1 MPHGVEC
8 RLLVNQYLV
17 LYIGSSISFEC
28 NAMPSMKNK
37 RFNLL
42 LIAVV
47 TLVALWSLW
56 PTWRDYS
63 LSTQLNSFS
72 SAQDSLKYAMEHREE
87 IDDARKKSLKL
98 GLDLKGGMHLV
109 MEVDQVDLF
118 EQKAWNKDG
127 KFTSIM
133 QNVRA
138 KATQSDARILDLL
151 AAEFRTENIPL
162 SRYFYDIRNSNQ
174 EIVTKLDK
182 ESEEALTRAKEI
194 IRNRIDQYGVAEP
207 VITTQGSR
215 KIIIELPGVSDEN
228 RVRNLLKGT
237 AKLEF
242 RLLREPEEMLR
253 TLDRINT
260 YLVQNAQNRT
270 VVTATSPVADSTAA
284 ALASV
289 PVSGVSSAASASLP
303 PGAVVPP
310 SPVGKQPS
318 AKPLYDVIGVF
329 QNGTAFTAEHSR
341 EYVLSLLHR
350 SDIQALLPQDS
361 ELLLAAKPEEGKD
374 GEKLYSIYL
383 VRKAPELTGGV
394 ITEAKATFGSQSVQP
409 EVMMT
414 MNSEGTSK
422 WARITG
428 ANIGKRIAIV
438 LDGSV
443 YSAPVVQS
451 KIPNGNSVING
462 IGSLE
467 EAKDLEIVLKAG
479 ALPAPVR
486 IIEERTVGPSL
497 GADYIRAGMLSLV
510 WSFGAVSIFMLVY
523 YKKAGI
529 AADIA
534 LVLNI
539 LIVLSVLAG
548 FNASLSLP
556 GIAGI
561 VLTIGMAVDANVL
574 IYERIRE
581 ELADGKSVIT
591 AVTQGYDRAFSS
603 ILDSHVTTL
612 SAAFLLY
619 TYGIGPIQGFAVT
632 LMIGTSASLFTA
644 IVVTREIFHLLLAK
658 NLMSDKSFG

>member
-1 MPHGVEC
+1 MS
-8 RLLVNQYLV
+8 L
-17 LYIGSSISFEC
+17 
-28 NAMPSMKNK
+28 MKNK

-42 LIAVV
+42 LIVVV
-47 TLVALWSLW
+47 TVVAVWSLL

-63 LSTQLNSFS
+63 LSKQLESYA
-72 SAQDSLKYAMEHREE
+72 SAQDSLKYALSHREE
-87 IDDARKKSLKL
+87 IEDSRKKSLKL

-118 EQKAWNKDG
+118 EQKAWNKDA
-127 KFTSIM
+127 KFTAIM
-133 QNVRA
+133 QSVRA
-138 KATQSDARILDLL
+138 NASKSDERVLDLL
-151 AAEFRTENIPL
+151 VAEFKKENIRL
-162 SRYFYDIRNSNQ
+162 SRYFYDIRNSDQ
-174 EIVTKLDK
+174 EIVGKLDK
-182 ESEEALTRAKEI
+182 ESGDALSRAKEI

-242 RLLREPEEMLR
+242 RLLREPEMMVR
-253 TLDRINT
+253 TLDRINNF
-260 YLVQNAQNRT
+260 LVQSG
-270 VVTATSPVADSTAA
+270 SPIKEAPVLDSLSAKSTA
-284 ALASV
+284 V
-289 PVSGVSSAASASLP
+289 PVTNSGKEATNPKSSN
-303 PGAVVPP
+303 
-310 SPVGKQPS
+310 
-318 AKPLYDVIGVF
+318 PLYDLIGVS
-329 QNGTAFTAEHSR
+329 QNGTAYTTERSR
-341 EYVLSLLHR
+341 ELVLSLLRR
-350 SDIQALLPQDS
+350 SDVQVLLPMDT
-361 ELLLAAKPEEGKD
+361 ELLLSAKPDMGKS

-383 VRKAPELTGGV
+383 VKKAPELTGGV
-394 ITEAKATFGSQSVQP
+394 ITEAKATFGSQGVQP
-409 EVMMT
+409 EVLMA
-414 MNSEGTSK
+414 MNNEGTSK

-438 LDGSV
+438 LDGVV

-462 IGSLE
+462 IESLE

-486 IIEERTVGPSL
+486 ITEERSVGPSL
-497 GADYIRAGMLSLV
+497 GADYIRAGIQSLG
-510 WSFGAVSIFMLVY
+510 WAFLAVSAFMLVY

-581 ELADGKSVIT
+581 ELAEGKGVLS

-644 IVVTREIFHLLLAK
+644 IVVTKEIFHLLLSK

>member
-1 MPHGVEC
+1 
-8 RLLVNQYLV
+8 
-17 LYIGSSISFEC
+17 
-28 NAMPSMKNK
+28 MKNK
-37 RFNLL
+37 RFNLF
-42 LIAVV
+42 LIAIV
-47 TLVALWSLW
+47 TLVAFWSLW
-56 PTWRDYS
+56 PTWSDYS
-63 LSTQLNSFS
+63 LSKQLDSFAS
-72 SAQDSLKYAMEHREE
+72 PQDSLKFAFTHREE
-87 IDDARKKSLKL
+87 IENARKKSLKL

-127 KFTSIM
+127 KFTAIM
-133 QNVRA
+133 QSVRT
-138 KATQSDARILDLL
+138 KASKSDAKIIDLL
-151 AAEFRTENIPL
+151 SAEFKAENIPL
-162 SRYFYDIRNSNQ
+162 SRYFYDIRNSDQ
-174 EIVTKLDK
+174 EIVSKLEK

-215 KIIIELPGVSDEN
+215 KIIIELPGVSDN
-228 RVRNLLKGT
+228 RVKNLLKGT

-242 RLLREPEEMLR
+242 RLLREPEVMVR
-253 TLDRINT
+253 ALDRINS
-260 YLVQNAQNRT
+260 YLVQGNQNRAT
-270 VVTATSPVADSTAA
+270 VPG
-284 ALASV
+284 ASV
-289 PVSGVSSAASASLP
+289 TDSSSAAPAQLP
-303 PGAVVPP
+303 LGAIPAATV
-310 SPVGKQPS
+310 STQPS

-329 QNGTAFTAEHSR
+329 QNGNAFTTEQSKD
-341 EYVLSLLHR
+341 YVVSLLR
-350 SDIQALLPQDS
+350 RPDIQALLPQDS
-361 ELLLAAKPEEGKD
+361 ELLLAAKPDIGKN
-374 GEKLYSIYL
+374 GEKLYSVFL
-383 VRKAPELTGGV
+383 VKKGPELTGGV
-394 ITEAKATFGSQSVQP
+394 ITEAKATFGAQGVQP
-409 EVMMT
+409 EVLMS

-438 LDGSV
+438 LDGAV

-451 KIPNGNSVING
+451 KIPSGNSVING

-497 GADYIRAGMLSLV
+497 GADYIRAGMQSV
-510 WSFGAVSIFMLVY
+510 IWGFVAVAIFMVVY
-523 YKKAGI
+523 YRKAGI
-529 AADIA
+529 AADVA
-534 LVLNI
+534 VVLNI
-539 LIVLSVLAG
+539 LIVFSVLAG

-561 VLTIGMAVDANVL
+561 VLTMGMAVDANVL

-581 ELADGKSVIT
+581 ELAEGKSVLS

-632 LMIGTSASLFTA
+632 LLIGTSASLFTA

>member
-1 MPHGVEC
+1 
-8 RLLVNQYLV
+8 
-17 LYIGSSISFEC
+17 
-28 NAMPSMKNK
+28 MKNK
-37 RFNLL
+37 RFNLF

-47 TLVALWSLW
+47 TLVAFWSLW

-63 LSTQLNSFS
+63 LSKQLGSFA
-72 SAQDSLKYAMEHREE
+72 SAQDSLKYALTHREE
-87 IDDARKKSLKL
+87 IENARKKSLKL

-127 KFTSIM
+127 KFTAIM

-138 KATQSDARILDLL
+138 KASQSDARVIDLL
-151 AAEFRTENIPL
+151 SAEFKGENIPL
-162 SRYFYDIRNSNQ
+162 SRYFYDIRNSDQ
-174 EIVTKLDK
+174 EIISKLQK
-182 ESEEALTRAKEI
+182 ESEDALNRAKEI

-242 RLLREPEEMLR
+242 RLLREPEVMVR
-253 TLDRINT
+253 TLDRINS
-260 YLVQNAQNRT
+260 YLVQNG
-270 VVTATSPVADSTAA
+270 TAVQATPAPD
-284 ALASV
+284 
-289 PVSGVSSAASASLP
+289 SSAAAPASLP
-303 PGAVVPP
+303 LAAKPAAPASLP
-310 SPVGKQPS
+310 LAAKPAAPVSMQPS
-318 AKPLYDVIGVF
+318 TKPLYDVIGVF
-329 QNGTAFTAEHSR
+329 QNGTAYTAEHSK
-341 EYVLSLLHR
+341 EYVSSLLRR

-361 ELLLAAKPEEGKD
+361 ELLLAAKPDIGKN
-374 GEKLYSIYL
+374 GEKLYSIFL

-394 ITEAKATFGSQSVQP
+394 ITEAKATFGSQGVQP
-409 EVMMT
+409 EVLMS

-438 LDGSV
+438 LDGAV

-451 KIPNGNSVING
+451 KIPSGNSVING
-462 IGSLE
+462 IESLE

-497 GADYIRAGMLSLV
+497 GADYIRAGMLSLS
-510 WSFGAVSIFMLVY
+510 WSFCAVSIFMLVY

-581 ELADGKSVIT
+581 ELAEGKSVIS

>member
-1 MPHGVEC
+1 
-8 RLLVNQYLV
+8 
-17 LYIGSSISFEC
+17 
-28 NAMPSMKNK
+28 MKNK

-42 LIAVV
+42 LIVVV
-47 TLVALWSLW
+47 TVVAIWSLW
-56 PTWRDYS
+56 PTWRDYTLTKQVNS
-63 LSTQLNSFS
+63 LGS
-72 SAQDSLKYAMEHREE
+72 SRDSLTFAVNHRDE
-87 IDDARKKSLKL
+87 IENARKKSLKL

-118 EQKAWNKDG
+118 DQKAWNKDE
-127 KFTSIM
+127 KFFAIM
-133 QNVRA
+133 DAVRA
-138 KATQSDARILDLL
+138 KTVSSDERVIDLL
-151 AAEFRTENIPL
+151 ASEFKKENIPL
-162 SRYFYDIRNSNQ
+162 SRYFYDIRNTDKEVIS
-174 EIVTKLDK
+174 KLQK
-182 ESEEALTRAKEI
+182 ESEDALSRAKEI

-242 RLLREPEEMLR
+242 RLLREPEVLVR
-253 TLDRINT
+253 TLDKINT
-260 YLVQNAQNRT
+260 YLVQNASAGAQA
-270 VVTATSPVADSTAA
+270 VPADSASAAAVHGKPVAPSPAAST
-284 ALASV
+284 
-289 PVSGVSSAASASLP
+289 GKVSSR
-303 PGAVVPP
+303 
-310 SPVGKQPS
+310 
-318 AKPLYDVIGVF
+318 PLYDVVGVY
-329 QNGTAFTAEHSR
+329 QNGTAFTNEHSK
-341 EYVLSLLHR
+341 EYVSSLFHR
-350 SDIQALLPQDS
+350 NDIQALLPPDT
-361 ELLLAAKPEEGKD
+361 ELLISAKPDVNKT
-374 GEKLYSIYL
+374 GEKLFTVFL
-383 VRKAPELTGGV
+383 VKKTPELTGGV
-394 ITEAKATFGSQSVQP
+394 ITEAKATFGSQGVQP
-409 EVMMT
+409 EVLMS

-428 ANIGKRIAIV
+428 ANIGKRVAIV
-438 LDGSV
+438 LDNAV

-462 IGSLE
+462 IESLE

-486 IIEERTVGPSL
+486 ITEERTVGPSL
-497 GADYIRAGMLSLV
+497 GADYIRAGMLSLL
-510 WSFGAVSIFMLVY
+510 WSFVAVSGFMLVY

-529 AADIA
+529 AANIA

-574 IYERIRE
+574 IYERVRE
-581 ELADGKSVIT
+581 ELAEGKTVVS
-591 AVTQGYDRAFSS
+591 AVSQGYDRAFSS

-612 SAAFLLY
+612 VAAFLLY

-644 IVVTREIFHLLLAK
+644 IIVTREIFNGLLGK
-658 NLMSDKSFG
+658 NMLTQKSFG

>member
-1 MPHGVEC
+1 
-8 RLLVNQYLV
+8 
-17 LYIGSSISFEC
+17 
-28 NAMPSMKNK
+28 MPSMKNK

-47 TLVALWSLW
+47 TLMALWSLW
-56 PTWRDYS
+56 PTWSDYT
-63 LSTQLNSFS
+63 LSKQLDSFA
-72 SAQDSLKYAMEHREE
+72 SAQDSLKYVLNHREE
-87 IDDARKKSLKL
+87 LENARKKSLKL

-127 KFTSIM
+127 KFTAIM
-133 QNVRA
+133 QNVRT
-138 KATQSDARILDLL
+138 KASQSDAKVIDLISS
-151 AAEFRTENIPL
+151 EFKSQNIRL
-162 SRYFYDIRNSNQ
+162 SRYFYDIRNSDQ
-174 EIVTKLDK
+174 EIVTKLEK
-182 ESEEALTRAKEI
+182 ESEDALNRAKEI

-242 RLLREPEEMLR
+242 RLLREPEVMVR
-253 TLDRINT
+253 TLDRINS
-260 YLVQNAQNRT
+260 YLVQNQQNSAA
-270 VVTATSPVADSTAA
+270 VQVAPVPDS
-284 ALASV
+284 
-289 PVSGVSSAASASLP
+289 SSAALP
-303 PGAVVPP
+303 A
-310 SPVGKQPS
+310 PVALSEPKPVAPVTPQSS

-329 QNGTAFTAEHSR
+329 QNGTAFTTEQSK
-341 EYVLSLLHR
+341 EYVVSLLHR
-350 SDIQALLPQDS
+350 SDIVALFPPDS
-361 ELLLAAKPEEGKD
+361 ELLLAAKPDVGKN

-383 VRKAPELTGGV
+383 VRKGPELTGGV
-394 ITEAKATFGSQSVQP
+394 ITEAKATFGSEGVQP
-409 EVMMT
+409 EVLMS

-438 LDGSV
+438 LDGAV

-462 IGSLE
+462 IESLE

-497 GADYIRAGMLSLV
+497 GADYIRAGMQSIIWGFV
-510 WSFGAVSIFMLVY
+510 AVAVFMVVY
-523 YKKAGI
+523 YRQAGI
-529 AADIA
+529 AADVA
-534 LVLNI
+534 VVLNI

-561 VLTIGMAVDANVL
+561 VLTMGMAVDANVL

-581 ELADGKSVIT
+581 ELAEGKSVIT
-591 AVTQGYDRAFSS
+591 AVAQGYERAFSS

-644 IVVTREIFHLLLAK
+644 IVVTREIFHLLFIK

>member
-1 MPHGVEC
+1 
-8 RLLVNQYLV
+8 LLDNQYPI
-17 LYIGSSISFEC
+17 LYIGSIISFER

-47 TLVALWSLW
+47 TLMALWSLW
-56 PTWRDYS
+56 PTWSDYT
-63 LSTQLNSFS
+63 LSKQLDSFA
-72 SAQDSLKYAMEHREE
+72 SAQDSLKYVLNHREE
-87 IDDARKKSLKL
+87 LENARKKSLKL

-127 KFTSIM
+127 KFTAIM
-133 QNVRA
+133 QNVRT
-138 KATQSDARILDLL
+138 KASQSDAKVIDLISS
-151 AAEFRTENIPL
+151 EFKSQNIRL
-162 SRYFYDIRNSNQ
+162 SRYFYDIRNSDQ
-174 EIVTKLDK
+174 EIVSKLEK
-182 ESEEALTRAKEI
+182 ESEDALNRAKEI

-242 RLLREPEEMLR
+242 RLLREPEVMVR
-253 TLDRINT
+253 TLDRINS
-260 YLVQNAQNRT
+260 YLVQNQQNSAA
-270 VVTATSPVADSTAA
+270 VQVAPVPDS
-284 ALASV
+284 
-289 PVSGVSSAASASLP
+289 SSAALPAPVALSVPKPVAPVAPQSSAT
-303 PGAVVPP
+303 
-310 SPVGKQPS
+310 
-318 AKPLYDVIGVF
+318 PLYDVIGVF
-329 QNGTAFTAEHSR
+329 QNGTAFTTEQSK
-341 EYVLSLLHR
+341 EYVVSLLHR
-350 SDIQALLPQDS
+350 SDIVALFPPDS
-361 ELLLAAKPEEGKD
+361 ELLLAAKPDVGKN

-383 VRKAPELTGGV
+383 VRKGPELTGGV
-394 ITEAKATFGSQSVQP
+394 ITEAKATFGSEGVQP
-409 EVMMT
+409 EVLMS

-438 LDGSV
+438 LDGAV

-462 IGSLE
+462 IESLE

-497 GADYIRAGMLSLV
+497 GADYIRAGMQSIIWGFV
-510 WSFGAVSIFMLVY
+510 AVAVFMVVY
-523 YKKAGI
+523 YRQAGI
-529 AADIA
+529 AADVA
-534 LVLNI
+534 VVLNI

-561 VLTIGMAVDANVL
+561 VLTMGMAVDANVL

-581 ELADGKSVIT
+581 ELAEGKSVIT
-591 AVTQGYDRAFSS
+591 AVTQGYERAFSS

-644 IVVTREIFHLLLAK
+644 IVVTREIFHLLFIK

>member
-1 MPHGVEC
+1 MS
-8 RLLVNQYLV
+8 L
-17 LYIGSSISFEC
+17 
-28 NAMPSMKNK
+28 MKNK

-42 LIAVV
+42 LIVVV
-47 TLVALWSLW
+47 TVVAVWSLL

-63 LSTQLNSFS
+63 LSKQLESYA
-72 SAQDSLKYAMEHREE
+72 SAQDSLKYALSHREE
-87 IDDARKKSLKL
+87 IEDSRKKSLKL

-118 EQKAWNKDG
+118 EQKAWNKDA
-127 KFTSIM
+127 KFTAIM
-133 QNVRA
+133 QSVRA
-138 KATQSDARILDLL
+138 NASKSDERVLDLL
-151 AAEFRTENIPL
+151 VAEFKKENIRL
-162 SRYFYDIRNSNQ
+162 SRYFYDIRNSDQ
-174 EIVTKLDK
+174 EIVGKLDK
-182 ESEEALTRAKEI
+182 ESGDALSRAKEI

-242 RLLREPEEMLR
+242 RLLREPEMMVR
-253 TLDRINT
+253 TLDRINNF
-260 YLVQNAQNRT
+260 LVQSG
-270 VVTATSPVADSTAA
+270 SPIKEAPVLDSLSAKSTA
-284 ALASV
+284 V
-289 PVSGVSSAASASLP
+289 PVTNSGKEATNPKSSN
-303 PGAVVPP
+303 
-310 SPVGKQPS
+310 
-318 AKPLYDVIGVF
+318 PLYDLIGVS
-329 QNGTAFTAEHSR
+329 QNGTAYTTERSR
-341 EYVLSLLHR
+341 ELVLSLLRR
-350 SDIQALLPQDS
+350 SDVQVLLPMDT
-361 ELLLAAKPEEGKD
+361 ELLLSAKPDMGKS

-383 VRKAPELTGGV
+383 VKKAPELTGGV
-394 ITEAKATFGSQSVQP
+394 ITEAKATFGSQGVQP
-409 EVMMT
+409 EVLMA
-414 MNSEGTSK
+414 MNNEGTSK

-438 LDGSV
+438 LDGVV

-462 IGSLE
+462 IESLE

-486 IIEERTVGPSL
+486 ITEERSVGPSL
-497 GADYIRAGMLSLV
+497 GADYIRAGIQSLG
-510 WSFGAVSIFMLVY
+510 WAFLAVSAFMLVY

-581 ELADGKSVIT
+581 ELAEGKGVLS

-644 IVVTREIFHLLLAK
+644 IVVTKRDIPSA
-658 NLMSDKSFG
+658 SF

>member
-1 MPHGVEC
+1 
-8 RLLVNQYLV
+8 
-17 LYIGSSISFEC
+17 
-28 NAMPSMKNK
+28 MKNK

-42 LIAVV
+42 LIIVV
-47 TLVALWSLW
+47 TLVSLWSLW

-63 LSTQLNSFS
+63 LSKQINGFG
-72 SAQDSLKYAMEHREE
+72 SAQDSLKYALSHREE
-87 IDDARKKSLKL
+87 IEEARKKSLKL
-98 GLDLKGGMHLV
+98 GLDLRGGMHLV

-118 EQKAWNKDG
+118 EQKAWNKDP
-127 KFTSIM
+127 KFIAIM
-133 QNVRA
+133 QAVRA
-138 KATQSDARILDLL
+138 SAARSDARIIDLL
-151 AAEFRTENIPL
+151 LAEFKKDNIRL
-162 SRYFYDIRNSNQ
+162 SRYFYDIRNSDQ
-174 EIVTKLDK
+174 EIVSKLEK
-182 ESEEALTRAKEI
+182 ESVDALSRAKEI

-242 RLLREPEEMLR
+242 RLLREPEVMVR
-253 TLDRINT
+253 TLDRINSF
-260 YLVQNAQNRT
+260 LVQNST
-270 VVTATSPVADSTAA
+270 VPKVSPVPDSSSVAA
-284 ALASV
+284 
-289 PVSGVSSAASASLP
+289 ASLP
-303 PGAVVPP
+303 GSEKVAHAGM
-310 SPVGKQPS
+310 STAS
-318 AKPLYDVIGVF
+318 NPLYDVVGLS
-329 QNGTAFTAEHSR
+329 QNGTAYTSERTR
-341 EYVLSLLHR
+341 EYVLSLLRR
-350 SDIQALLPQDS
+350 SDIQALLPMDS
-361 ELLLAAKPEEGKD
+361 ELLFAAKPDIGK
-374 GEKLYSIYL
+374 GEEKLYTIYL
-383 VRKAPELTGGV
+383 VKKGPELTGGV
-394 ITEAKATFGSQSVQP
+394 ITEAKATFGSQGVQP
-409 EVMMT
+409 EVLMS
-414 MNSEGTSK
+414 MNTEGTSK

-438 LDGSV
+438 LDGVV

-462 IGSLE
+462 IESLE

-486 IIEERTVGPSL
+486 ITEERSVGPSL
-497 GADYIRAGMLSLV
+497 GADYIRAGIQSLA
-510 WSFGAVSIFMLVY
+510 WAFFAVSVFMLVY

-529 AADIA
+529 AANIA

-581 ELADGKSVIT
+581 ELAEGKGVLA

-658 NLMSDKSFG
+658 NLMTEKSFG

>member
-1 MPHGVEC
+1 
-8 RLLVNQYLV
+8 
-17 LYIGSSISFEC
+17 
-28 NAMPSMKNK
+28 MKNK

-42 LIAVV
+42 LIVVV
-47 TLVALWSLW
+47 TLVAIWSLW
-56 PTWRDYS
+56 PTWRDYT
-63 LSTQLNSFS
+63 LSKQLSSFGTT
-72 SAQDSLKYAMEHREE
+72 ADSLKYAMNHRNDIE
-87 IDDARKKSLKL
+87 DARKKSLKL

-118 EQKAWNKDG
+118 EQKAWNKDA
-127 KFTSIM
+127 KFSSIM
-133 QNVRA
+133 QAVRA
-138 KATQSDARILDLL
+138 AAQSRSDARVIDLL
-151 AAEFRTENIPL
+151 VAEFKKENMRL
-162 SRYFYDIRNSNQ
+162 SRYFYDIRNSDQ
-174 EIVTKLDK
+174 EITGKLEK
-182 ESEEALTRAKEI
+182 ESEDALNRAKEI

-215 KIIIELPGVSDEN
+215 KIIIELPGVSDQS

-242 RLLREPEEMLR
+242 RLLREPEVTVR
-253 TLDRINT
+253 TLDRINS
-260 YLVQNAQNRT
+260 YLAENKG
-270 VVTATSPVADSTAA
+270 AA
-284 ALASV
+284 
-289 PVSGVSSAASASLP
+289 
-303 PGAVVPP
+303 PGAVQKGADSLHVSPA
-310 SPVGKQPS
+310 SPVEQASGKPVAVPAAAPAPAAGGEPS
-318 AKPLYDVIGVF
+318 AKPLYDLVGVYS
-329 QNGTAFTAEHSR
+329 NGTAFTSERTKDLVVA
-341 EYVLSLLHR
+341 LLHR
-350 SDIQALLPQDS
+350 SDIQALLPPDT
-361 ELLLAAKPEEGKD
+361 ELLLAAKPDVGKT
-374 GEKLYSIYL
+374 GEKIYSIYL
-383 VRKAPELTGGV
+383 VRKSPELTGGV
-394 ITEAKATFGSQSVQP
+394 ITEAKATFGAEGVQP
-409 EVMMT
+409 EVLMS
-414 MNSEGTSK
+414 MNSDGTSK

-438 LDGSV
+438 LDGAV

-462 IGSLE
+462 IESLE

-486 IIEERTVGPSL
+486 ITEERSVGPSL
-497 GADYIRAGMLSLV
+497 GADYIRAGMQSLA
-510 WSFGAVSIFMLVY
+510 WAFLAVSLFMLVY

-529 AADIA
+529 AANIA

-581 ELADGKSVIT
+581 ELAEGKSIVS

-644 IVVTREIFHLLLAK
+644 IVVTREIFNLLLAK

>member
-1 MPHGVEC
+1 
-8 RLLVNQYLV
+8 
-17 LYIGSSISFEC
+17 
-28 NAMPSMKNK
+28 MKNK

-47 TLVALWSLW
+47 TLVAAWSLW
-56 PTWRDYS
+56 PTWSDYTLS
-63 LSTQLNSFS
+63 KQLDSFASTQ
-72 SAQDSLKYAMEHREE
+72 DSVKYVLSHREE
-87 IDDARKKSLKL
+87 IENARKKSLKL
-98 GLDLKGGMHLV
+98 GLDLRGGMHLV

-118 EQKAWNKDG
+118 DQKAWNKDG
-127 KFTSIM
+127 KFASIM
-133 QNVRA
+133 QRVRA
-138 KATQSDARILDLL
+138 KASQSDAKVIDLL
-151 AAEFRTENIPL
+151 SAEFKSENIRL
-162 SRYFYDIRNSNQ
+162 SRYFYDIRNSDQ
-174 EIVTKLDK
+174 EIVAKLEK
-182 ESEEALTRAKEI
+182 ESEDALNRAKEI

-242 RLLREPEEMLR
+242 RLLREPEVMVR
-253 TLDRINT
+253 TLDRINS
-260 YLVQNAQNRT
+260 YLVQNSQNGAA
-270 VVTATSPVADSTAA
+270 VQGTSVHD
-284 ALASV
+284 
-289 PVSGVSSAASASLP
+289 SSAAIPAP
-303 PGAVVPP
+303 VGV
-310 SPVGKQPS
+310 SPVMPVSKQSS
-318 AKPLYDVIGVF
+318 AKPLYEVVGVF
-329 QNGTAFTAEHSR
+329 QNGTAFTSEQSK
-341 EYVLSLLHR
+341 EYVVSLLHR

-361 ELLLAAKPEEGKD
+361 ELLLAAKPDVGKN

-409 EVMMT
+409 EVAMS

-438 LDGSV
+438 LDGAV

-462 IGSLE
+462 IESLE

-486 IIEERTVGPSL
+486 IVEERTVGPSL
-497 GADYIRAGMLSLV
+497 GADYIRAGMLSLA
-510 WSFGAVSIFMLVY
+510 WSFLAVSVFMLVY

-581 ELADGKSVIT
+581 ELAEGKSVVS
-591 AVTQGYDRAFSS
+591 AVTQGYERAFSS

>member
-1 MPHGVEC
+1 
-8 RLLVNQYLV
+8 
-17 LYIGSSISFEC
+17 
-28 NAMPSMKNK
+28 MPSMKNK

-47 TLVALWSLW
+47 TLMALWSLW
-56 PTWRDYS
+56 PTWSDYT
-63 LSTQLNSFS
+63 LSKQLDSFA
-72 SAQDSLKYAMEHREE
+72 SAQDSLKYVLNHREE
-87 IDDARKKSLKL
+87 LENARKKSLKL

-127 KFTSIM
+127 KFTAIM
-133 QNVRA
+133 QNVRT
-138 KATQSDARILDLL
+138 KASQSDAKVIDLISS
-151 AAEFRTENIPL
+151 EFKSQNIRL
-162 SRYFYDIRNSNQ
+162 SRYFYDIRNSDQ
-174 EIVTKLDK
+174 EIVSKLEK
-182 ESEEALTRAKEI
+182 ESEDALNRAKEI

-242 RLLREPEEMLR
+242 RLLREPEVMVR
-253 TLDRINT
+253 TLDRINS
-260 YLVQNAQNRT
+260 YLVQNQQNSAA
-270 VVTATSPVADSTAA
+270 VQVAPVPDS
-284 ALASV
+284 
-289 PVSGVSSAASASLP
+289 SSAALPAPVALSVPKPVAPVAPQSSAT
-303 PGAVVPP
+303 
-310 SPVGKQPS
+310 
-318 AKPLYDVIGVF
+318 PLYDVIGVF
-329 QNGTAFTAEHSR
+329 QNGTAFTTEQSK
-341 EYVLSLLHR
+341 EYVVSLLHR
-350 SDIQALLPQDS
+350 SDIVALFPPDS
-361 ELLLAAKPEEGKD
+361 ELLLAAKPDVGKN

-383 VRKAPELTGGV
+383 VRKGPELTGGV
-394 ITEAKATFGSQSVQP
+394 ITEAKATFGSEGVQP
-409 EVMMT
+409 EVLMS

-438 LDGSV
+438 LDGAV

-462 IGSLE
+462 IESLE

-497 GADYIRAGMLSLV
+497 GADYIRAGMQSIIWGFV
-510 WSFGAVSIFMLVY
+510 AVAVFMVVY
-523 YKKAGI
+523 YRQAGI
-529 AADIA
+529 AADVA
-534 LVLNI
+534 VVLNI

-561 VLTIGMAVDANVL
+561 VLTMGMAVDANVL

-581 ELADGKSVIT
+581 ELAEGKSVIT
-591 AVTQGYDRAFSS
+591 AVTQGYERAFSS

-644 IVVTREIFHLLLAK
+644 IVVTREIFHLLFIK

>member
-1 MPHGVEC
+1 M
-8 RLLVNQYLV
+8 
-17 LYIGSSISFEC
+17 S
-28 NAMPSMKNK
+28 SMKNK

-42 LIAVV
+42 LIALVTVV
-47 TLVALWSLW
+47 AVWSLW

-63 LSTQLNSFS
+63 LTKQLNSYR
-72 SAQDSLKYAMEHREE
+72 SAPDSLRYAMSHRDE
-87 IDDARKKSLKL
+87 IESARKKSLKL
-98 GLDLKGGMHLV
+98 GLDLRGGMHLV

-118 EQKAWNKDG
+118 EQKAWNKDA
-127 KFTSIM
+127 KFTAIL
-133 QNVRA
+133 NAVRA
-138 KATQSDARILDLL
+138 KAARSDARVIDLL
-151 AAEFRTENIPL
+151 VAEFKAENIPL
-162 SRYFYDIRNSNQ
+162 SRYFYDIRNSDR
-174 EIVTKLDK
+174 EIIAKLEK
-182 ESEEALTRAKEI
+182 ESDDALNRAKEI

-242 RLLREPEEMLR
+242 RLLRDPEVLVR

-260 YLVQNAQNRT
+260 YLVQNP
-270 VVTATSPVADSTAA
+270 TAPAGIVKDSTTAA
-284 ALASV
+284 TLSV
-289 PVSGVSSAASASLP
+289 TPAAPVTPTPAVPAPAAVAGSH
-303 PGAVVPP
+303 
-310 SPVGKQPS
+310 QS

-329 QNGTAFTAEHSR
+329 ENGTAFTAERSKD
-341 EYVLSLLHR
+341 YVSSLLRR
-350 SDIQALLPQDS
+350 SDIQALLPQDA
-361 ELLLAAKPEEGKD
+361 ELLLAAKPDIGKN

-383 VRKAPELTGGV
+383 VKKTPELTGGV
-394 ITEAKATFGSQSVQP
+394 ITEAKATFGSQGVQP
-409 EVMMT
+409 EVMMS

-438 LDGSV
+438 LDGAV

-451 KIPNGNSVING
+451 KIPGGNSVING
-462 IGSLE
+462 IESLE

-497 GADYIRAGMLSLV
+497 GADYIRAGMLSLS
-510 WSFGAVSIFMLVY
+510 WAFLAVSVFMLVY

-548 FNASLSLP
+548 FSASLSLP

-581 ELADGKSVIT
+581 ELDAGKALT
-591 AVTQGYDRAFSS
+591 AAIELGYDRAFSS

-619 TYGIGPIQGFAVT
+619 TYGIGPIQGFALT
-632 LMIGTSASLFTA
+632 LMIGTAASLFTS
-644 IVVTREIFHLLLAK
+644 IVVTKEIFSFLLSKRL
-658 NLMSDKSFG
+658 LSEKSFG

>member
-1 MPHGVEC
+1 
-8 RLLVNQYLV
+8 
-17 LYIGSSISFEC
+17 
-28 NAMPSMKNK
+28 MPSMKNK

-42 LIAVV
+42 LIAFV
-47 TLVALWSLW
+47 TLVAVWSLW

-63 LSTQLNSFS
+63 LSKQLSSFK
-72 SAQDSLKYAMEHREE
+72 SAPDSLRYTLSNRDE
-87 IDDARKKSLKL
+87 IDSARKKSLKL

-118 EQKAWNKDG
+118 EQKAWNKDA
-127 KFTSIM
+127 KFTAIM
-133 QNVRA
+133 NTVRT
-138 KATQSDARILDLL
+138 KASKSDTKVLDILSG
-151 AAEFRTENIPL
+151 EFKNENMRL
-162 SRYFYDIRNSNQ
+162 SRYFYDIRNSDQ
-174 EIVTKLDK
+174 EIVKKLEK
-182 ESEEALTRAKEI
+182 ESEDALNRAKEI

-215 KIIIELPGVSDEN
+215 KLIIELPGVSDEN

-242 RLLREPEEMLR
+242 RLLRDPEILVR
-253 TLDRINT
+253 TLDRLNT
-260 YLVQNAQNRT
+260 YLVQNLVAPPS
-270 VVTATSPVADSTAA
+270 APVAD
-284 ALASV
+284 ASPSPSVSSQLKAPV
-289 PVSGVSSAASASLP
+289 PVPVPAATTARQ
-303 PGAVVPP
+303 A
-310 SPVGKQPS
+310 S

-329 QNGTAFTAEHSR
+329 QNGTAYTTERSKD
-341 EYVLSLLHR
+341 YVTSLLHR
-350 SDIQALLPQDS
+350 SDIQALLPQDT
-361 ELLLAAKPEEGKD
+361 ELLLAAKPEIGKN
-374 GEKLYSIYL
+374 GEKLFPIYL
-383 VRKAPELTGGV
+383 VKKTPELTGGV
-394 ITEAKATFGSQSVQP
+394 ITEAKATFGSQGVQP
-409 EVMMT
+409 EVLMA

-438 LDGSV
+438 LDGAV

-451 KIPNGNSVING
+451 KIPSGNSVING
-462 IGSLE
+462 IESLE

-486 IIEERTVGPSL
+486 IIEERSVGPSL
-497 GADYIRAGMLSLV
+497 GADYIRAGILSLG
-510 WSFGAVSIFMLVY
+510 WSFLAVSVFMLLY

-539 LIVLSVLAG
+539 VIVLSVLAG
-548 FNASLSLP
+548 FSASLSLP

-581 ELADGKSVIT
+581 ELDGGKALKSAIEV
-591 AVTQGYDRAFSS
+591 GYDRAFSS

-612 SAAFLLY
+612 CAAFLLF
-619 TYGIGPIQGFAVT
+619 TYGIGPIQGFALT
-632 LMIGTSASLFTA
+632 LMIGTAASLFTS
-644 IVVTREIFHLLLAK
+644 IVVTKEIFSFLLGR
-658 NLMSDKSFG
+658 NLMTHKSFG

>member
-1 MPHGVEC
+1 
-8 RLLVNQYLV
+8 LLDNHYPI
-17 LYIGSSISFEC
+17 LYIGSIISFER
-28 NAMPSMKNK
+28 NVMPSMKNK

-47 TLVALWSLW
+47 TLVAAWSLW
-56 PTWRDYS
+56 PTWSDYA
-63 LSTQLNSFS
+63 LSKQLDSFA
-72 SAQDSLKYAMEHREE
+72 SAQDSLNYALSHREE
-87 IDDARKKSLKL
+87 IENARKKSLKL

-127 KFTSIM
+127 RFTAIM
-133 QNVRA
+133 QTVRT
-138 KATQSDARILDLL
+138 KASQSDAKVIDLISS
-151 AAEFRTENIPL
+151 EFKSQNIRL
-162 SRYFYDIRNSNQ
+162 SRYFYDIRNSDQ
-174 EIVTKLDK
+174 EIVTKLEK
-182 ESEEALTRAKEI
+182 ESEDALNRAKEI

-228 RVRNLLKGT
+228 RIRNLLKGT

-242 RLLREPEEMLR
+242 RLLREPEVMVR
-253 TLDRINT
+253 TLDRINS
-260 YLVQNAQNRT
+260 YLVQNQQKS
-270 VVTATSPVADSTAA
+270 TAVQGVPVPDSSVAVPAPVALSGPTPTPTPAPA
-284 ALASV
+284 PTPAV
-289 PVSGVSSAASASLP
+289 PATP
-303 PGAVVPP
+303 
-310 SPVGKQPS
+310 KQSS

-329 QNGTAFTAEHSR
+329 QNGSAFTTEQSK
-341 EYVLSLLHR
+341 EYVVSLLHR

-361 ELLLAAKPEEGKD
+361 ELLLAAKPDLGKN

-383 VRKAPELTGGV
+383 VRKGPELTGGV
-394 ITEAKATFGSQSVQP
+394 ITEAKATFGSEGVQP
-409 EVMMT
+409 EVMMS

-438 LDGSV
+438 LDGAV

-462 IGSLE
+462 IESLE

-497 GADYIRAGMLSLV
+497 GADYIRAGMLSLT
-510 WSFGAVSIFMLVY
+510 WSFFAVSIFMLVY

-581 ELADGKSVIT
+581 ELAEGKSVLT
-591 AVTQGYDRAFSS
+591 AVAQGYDRAFSS

>member
-1 MPHGVEC
+1 
-8 RLLVNQYLV
+8 
-17 LYIGSSISFEC
+17 
-28 NAMPSMKNK
+28 MKNK
-37 RFNLL
+37 RFNLF

-47 TLVALWSLW
+47 TLVAFWSLW

-63 LSTQLNSFS
+63 LSKQLGSFA
-72 SAQDSLKYAMEHREE
+72 SARDSLNYALTHRAE
-87 IDDARKKSLKL
+87 IEDARKKSLKL
-98 GLDLKGGMHLV
+98 GLDLRGGMHLV

-127 KFTSIM
+127 KFTAIM

-138 KATQSDARILDLL
+138 KALQSDARVIDLL
-151 AAEFRTENIPL
+151 SAEFKIENIPL
-162 SRYFYDIRNSNQ
+162 SRYFYDIRNSDQ
-174 EIVTKLDK
+174 EIISKLQK
-182 ESEEALTRAKEI
+182 ESEDALNRAKEI

-242 RLLREPEEMLR
+242 RLLREPEVMVR
-253 TLDRINT
+253 TLDRINS
-260 YLVQNAQNRT
+260 YLVQNG
-270 VVTATSPVADSTAA
+270 TAVQATPAPD
-284 ALASV
+284 
-289 PVSGVSSAASASLP
+289 SSAAAPASLP
-303 PGAVVPP
+303 LAAKPAAPASLP
-310 SPVGKQPS
+310 LAAKPAAPVSMQPS
-318 AKPLYDVIGVF
+318 TKPLYDVIGVF
-329 QNGTAFTAEHSR
+329 QNGTAYTAEHSK
-341 EYVLSLLHR
+341 EYVSSLLRR

-361 ELLLAAKPEEGKD
+361 ELLIAAKPDMGKN
-374 GEKLYSIYL
+374 GEKLYSIFL

-394 ITEAKATFGSQSVQP
+394 ITEAKATFGSQGVQP
-409 EVMMT
+409 EVLMS

-438 LDGSV
+438 LDGAV

-451 KIPNGNSVING
+451 KIPSGNSVING
-462 IGSLE
+462 IESLE

-497 GADYIRAGMLSLV
+497 GADYIRAGMLSLS
-510 WSFGAVSIFMLVY
+510 WSFCAVSIFMLVY

-581 ELADGKSVIT
+581 ELAEGKSVIS

-644 IVVTREIFHLLLAK
+644 IVVTREIFNLLLAK

>member
-1 MPHGVEC
+1 
-8 RLLVNQYLV
+8 
-17 LYIGSSISFEC
+17 
-28 NAMPSMKNK
+28 MKNK
-37 RFNLL
+37 RFNLF
-42 LIAVV
+42 LIAIV
-47 TLVALWSLW
+47 TLVACWSLW

-63 LSTQLNSFS
+63 LSKQLDSFAS
-72 SAQDSLKYAMEHREE
+72 PQDSLKYALTHREE
-87 IDDARKKSLKL
+87 IENARKKSLKL

-127 KFTSIM
+127 KFAAIL

-138 KATQSDARILDLL
+138 KAAQSDARVIDLL
-151 AAEFRTENIPL
+151 SAEFRSENIPL

-174 EIVTKLDK
+174 EIVTKLEK
-182 ESEEALTRAKEI
+182 ESEEALIRAKEI

-242 RLLREPEEMLR
+242 RLLREPEEMVR
-253 TLDRINT
+253 TLDRINS
-260 YLVQNAQNRT
+260 YLVQNNQNR
-270 VVTATSPVADSTAA
+270 VAVQGSPVADT
-284 ALASV
+284 
-289 PVSGVSSAASASLP
+289 SAVAKAPLP
-303 PGAVVPP
+303 PGAKPAE
-310 SPVGKQPS
+310 PVTMQPS

-329 QNGTAFTAEHSR
+329 QNGTAYTAEASKD
-341 EYVLSLLHR
+341 YVVTLLHR
-350 SDIQALLPQDS
+350 SDIEALLPQDS
-361 ELLLAAKPEEGKD
+361 ELLLAAKPDVGKN

-394 ITEAKATFGSQSVQP
+394 ITEAKATFGSQGVQP
-409 EVMMT
+409 EVLMS

-438 LDGSV
+438 LDGAV

-451 KIPNGNSVING
+451 KIPSGSSVING

-497 GADYIRAGMLSLV
+497 GADYIRAGMLSLS
-510 WSFGAVSIFMLVY
+510 WSFCAVSVFMLVY

-581 ELADGKSVIT
+581 ELAEGKSVIT

-644 IVVTREIFHLLLAK
+644 IVVTREIFHLLLTK

>member
-1 MPHGVEC
+1 
-8 RLLVNQYLV
+8 
-17 LYIGSSISFEC
+17 
-28 NAMPSMKNK
+28 MPSMKNK

-47 TLVALWSLW
+47 TLVAAWSLW

-63 LSTQLNSFS
+63 LSKQLSSFK
-72 SAQDSLKYAMEHREE
+72 SAPDSLRYTLSNRDE
-87 IDDARKKSLKL
+87 IENARKKSLKL

-118 EQKAWNKDG
+118 DQKAGNKDA
-127 KFTSIM
+127 KFTAIM
-133 QNVRA
+133 NTVRA
-138 KATQSDARILDLL
+138 KASKSDAKVLDILIG
-151 AAEFRTENIPL
+151 EFKNENIRL
-162 SRYFYDIRNSNQ
+162 SRYFYDIRNSDQ
-174 EIVTKLDK
+174 EIVKKLEK
-182 ESEEALTRAKEI
+182 ESEDALNRAKEI

-215 KIIIELPGVSDEN
+215 KLIIELPGVSDEN

-242 RLLREPEEMLR
+242 RLLRDPEILVR
-253 TLDRINT
+253 TLDRLNT
-260 YLVQNAQNRT
+260 YLVQNSVAPKS
-270 VVTATSPVADSTAA
+270 APVAD
-284 ALASV
+284 ALPS
-289 PVSGVSSAASASLP
+289 PSVSSQLKAPVPAPAATGQA
-303 PGAVVPP
+303 
-310 SPVGKQPS
+310 S

-329 QNGTAFTAEHSR
+329 QNGTAYTTEHSKD
-341 EYVLSLLHR
+341 YVVSLLHR
-350 SDIQALLPQDS
+350 ADIQALLPMDT
-361 ELLLAAKPEEGKD
+361 ELLLAAKPEIGKN
-374 GEKLYSIYL
+374 GEKLFPVYL
-383 VRKAPELTGGV
+383 VKKTPELTGGV
-394 ITEAKATFGSQSVQP
+394 ITEAKATFGSQGVQP
-409 EVMMT
+409 EVLMA

-438 LDGSV
+438 LDGAV

-451 KIPNGNSVING
+451 KIPSGNSVING
-462 IGSLE
+462 IESLE

-486 IIEERTVGPSL
+486 IMEERSVGPSL
-497 GADYIRAGMLSLV
+497 GADYIRAGVLSLG
-510 WSFGAVSIFMLVY
+510 WAFLAVSVFMLLY

-539 LIVLSVLAG
+539 VIVLSVLAG

-581 ELADGKSVIT
+581 ELDGGKVLKSAIEV
-591 AVTQGYDRAFSS
+591 GYDRAFSS

-612 SAAFLLY
+612 CAAFLLF
-619 TYGIGPIQGFAVT
+619 TYGIGPIQGFALT
-632 LMIGTSASLFTA
+632 LMIGTAASLFTS
-644 IVVTREIFHLLLAK
+644 IVVTKEIFSFLLER
-658 NLMSDKSFG
+658 NLMTQKSFG

>member
-1 MPHGVEC
+1 
-8 RLLVNQYLV
+8 
-17 LYIGSSISFEC
+17 
-28 NAMPSMKNK
+28 MKNK

-47 TLVALWSLW
+47 TLVAAWSLW

-63 LSTQLNSFS
+63 LSKQLSSFK
-72 SAQDSLKYAMEHREE
+72 SAPDSLRYTLSNRDE
-87 IDDARKKSLKL
+87 IENARKKSLKL
-98 GLDLKGGMHLV
+98 GLDLRGGMHLV

-118 EQKAWNKDG
+118 EQKAWNKDA
-127 KFTSIM
+127 KFTAIM
-133 QNVRA
+133 NTVRT
-138 KATQSDARILDLL
+138 KASSSDAKVIDILSG
-151 AAEFRTENIPL
+151 EFKNENIRL
-162 SRYFYDIRNSNQ
+162 SRYFYDIRNSDQ
-174 EIVTKLDK
+174 EIVKKLEK
-182 ESEEALTRAKEI
+182 ESEDALNRAKEI

-215 KIIIELPGVSDEN
+215 KLIIELPGVSDEN

-242 RLLREPEEMLR
+242 RLLRDPEILVR
-253 TLDRINT
+253 TLDRLNT
-260 YLVQNAQNRT
+260 YLVQNSVAPPS
-270 VVTATSPVADSTAA
+270 APVAD
-284 ALASV
+284 AS
-289 PVSGVSSAASASLP
+289 PSPSPSVSSPLKAPVPAPARQASS
-303 PGAVVPP
+303 
-310 SPVGKQPS
+310 
-318 AKPLYDVIGVF
+318 KPIYDVIGVM
-329 QNGTAFTAEHSR
+329 QNGTAYTTERSKD
-341 EYVLSLLHR
+341 YVISLLHR
-350 SDIQALLPQDS
+350 SDIQALLPLDT
-361 ELLLAAKPEEGKD
+361 ELLLAAKPEIGRN
-374 GEKLYSIYL
+374 GEKLFPVYL
-383 VRKAPELTGGV
+383 VKKTPELTGGV
-394 ITEAKATFGSQSVQP
+394 ITEAKATFGSQGVQP
-409 EVMMT
+409 EVLMA

-438 LDGSV
+438 LDGAV

-451 KIPNGNSVING
+451 KIPSGNSVING
-462 IGSLE
+462 IESLE

-486 IIEERTVGPSL
+486 IIEERSVGPSL
-497 GADYIRAGMLSLV
+497 GADYIRAGVLSLG
-510 WSFGAVSIFMLVY
+510 WSFLAVSVFMLLY

-539 LIVLSVLAG
+539 VIVLSVLAG

-581 ELADGKSVIT
+581 ELDGGKVLKSAIEV
-591 AVTQGYDRAFSS
+591 GYDRAFSS

-612 SAAFLLY
+612 CAAFLLY
-619 TYGIGPIQGFAVT
+619 TYGIGPIQGFALT
-632 LMIGTSASLFTA
+632 LMIGTAASLFTS
-644 IVVTREIFHLLLAK
+644 IVVTKEIFSFLLDR
-658 NLMSDKSFG
+658 NLMTQKSFG

>member
-1 MPHGVEC
+1 
-8 RLLVNQYLV
+8 
-17 LYIGSSISFEC
+17 
-28 NAMPSMKNK
+28 MPSMKNK

-47 TLVALWSLW
+47 TLVAAWSLW

-63 LSTQLNSFS
+63 LSNQLNSIK
-72 SAQDSLKYAMEHREE
+72 SAQDSLKYLQSNRDE
-87 IDDARKKSLKL
+87 IENARKKSLKL

-118 EQKAWNKDG
+118 EQKAWNKDA
-127 KFTSIM
+127 KFTAIM
-133 QNVRA
+133 KAVRE
-138 KATQSDARILDLL
+138 KASQSDAKVIDLIS
-151 AAEFRTENIPL
+151 AEFKGENMRL
-162 SRYFYDIRNSNQ
+162 SRYFYDIRNSDQ
-174 EIVTKLDK
+174 EIVAKLEK
-182 ESEEALTRAKEI
+182 ESEDALNRAKEI

-215 KIIIELPGVSDEN
+215 KLIIELPGVSDEN

-242 RLLREPEEMLR
+242 RLLRDPEILVR

-260 YLVQNAQNRT
+260 YLVQNSG
-270 VVTATSPVADSTAA
+270 VPKTSLVAGN
-284 ALASV
+284 SV
-289 PVSGVSSAASASLP
+289 AVSGKLKSLTPSVSM
-303 PGAVVPP
+303 
-310 SPVGKQPS
+310 QTS
-318 AKPLYDVIGVF
+318 AKPLYDLIGVF
-329 QNGTAFTAEHSR
+329 QNGSAYTTEHSK
-341 EYVLSLLHR
+341 ELVVSLLHR
-350 SDIQALLPQDS
+350 SDILALLPQDT
-361 ELLLAAKPEEGKD
+361 ELLLAAKPEIGKS
-374 GEKLYSIYL
+374 GEKLYPIYL
-383 VRKAPELTGGV
+383 VRKSPELTGGV
-394 ITEAKATFGSQSVQP
+394 ITEAKATFGSQGVQP
-409 EVMMT
+409 EVLMA
-414 MNSEGTSK
+414 MNSEGTAK

-438 LDGSV
+438 LDGAV

-451 KIPNGNSVING
+451 KIPSGNSVING
-462 IGSLE
+462 IESLE

-486 IIEERTVGPSL
+486 IIEERSVGPSL
-497 GADYIRAGMLSLV
+497 GADYIRAGVLSLA
-510 WSFGAVSIFMLVY
+510 WAFCAVSIFMLVY

-539 LIVLSVLAG
+539 VIVLSVLAG

-581 ELADGKSVIT
+581 ELDGGKALKSAIEL
-591 AVTQGYDRAFSS
+591 GYDRAFSS

-619 TYGIGPIQGFAVT
+619 TYGIGPIQGFALT
-632 LMIGTSASLFTA
+632 LMIGTAASLFTS
-644 IVVTREIFHLLLAK
+644 IVVTKEIFSFLLGR
-658 NLMSDKSFG
+658 NLMTQKSFG

>member
-1 MPHGVEC
+1 
-8 RLLVNQYLV
+8 
-17 LYIGSSISFEC
+17 
-28 NAMPSMKNK
+28 MPSMKNK

-47 TLVALWSLW
+47 TLVAVWSLW
-56 PTWRDYS
+56 PTWRDYT
-63 LSTQLNSFS
+63 LSRQLDSFA
-72 SAQDSLKYAMEHREE
+72 SAQDSLKYVLSHREE
-87 IDDARKKSLKL
+87 IDNARKKSLKL
-98 GLDLKGGMHLV
+98 GLDLRGGMHLV

-127 KFTSIM
+127 KFSSIM
-133 QNVRA
+133 QSVRA
-138 KATQSDARILDLL
+138 KASQSDAKVIDLL
-151 AAEFRTENIPL
+151 SAEFKNENIRL
-162 SRYFYDIRNSNQ
+162 SRYFYDIRNSDQ
-174 EIVTKLDK
+174 EIVTKLEK
-182 ESEEALTRAKEI
+182 ESEDALNRAKEI

-228 RVRNLLKGT
+228 RIRNLLKGT

-242 RLLREPEEMLR
+242 RLLREPEVMVR
-253 TLDRINT
+253 ALDRINS
-260 YLVQNAQNRT
+260 YLVQNTQTSA
-270 VVTATSPVADSTAA
+270 VVPGASVPDSAAVIPATLPTGATAA
-284 ALASV
+284 A
-289 PVSGVSSAASASLP
+289 PVS
-303 PGAVVPP
+303 
-310 SPVGKQPS
+310 KTPS

-329 QNGTAFTAEHSR
+329 QNGTAFTSEQSKD
-341 EYVLSLLHR
+341 YVLSLLRR

-361 ELLLAAKPEEGKD
+361 ELLLAAKPDAGKD

-383 VRKAPELTGGV
+383 VKKTPELTGGV
-394 ITEAKATFGSQSVQP
+394 ITEAKATFGSEGVQP
-409 EVMMT
+409 EVLMT
-414 MNSEGTSK
+414 MNSDGTSK

-438 LDGSV
+438 LDGAV

-462 IGSLE
+462 IESLE

-497 GADYIRAGMLSLV
+497 GADYIRAGIQSLA
-510 WSFGAVSIFMLVY
+510 WAFLAVSVFMLVY

-539 LIVLSVLAG
+539 IIVLSVLAG

-581 ELADGKSVIT
+581 ELAEGKSVLT

>member
-1 MPHGVEC
+1 
-8 RLLVNQYLV
+8 
-17 LYIGSSISFEC
+17 
-28 NAMPSMKNK
+28 MKNK

-47 TLVALWSLW
+47 TLVAAWSLW

-63 LSTQLNSFS
+63 LSKQLSSFK
-72 SAQDSLKYAMEHREE
+72 SAPDSLRYILSNRDE
-87 IDDARKKSLKL
+87 IDNARKKSLKL

-118 EQKAWNKDG
+118 EQKAWNKDA
-127 KFTSIM
+127 KFTAIM
-133 QNVRA
+133 NTVRS
-138 KATQSDARILDLL
+138 KASKSDAKVLDILSG
-151 AAEFRTENIPL
+151 EFKNENMRL
-162 SRYFYDIRNSNQ
+162 SRYFYDIRNSDQ
-174 EIVTKLDK
+174 EIAKKLEK
-182 ESEEALTRAKEI
+182 ESEDALNRAKEI

-215 KIIIELPGVSDEN
+215 KLIIELPGVSDEN

-242 RLLREPEEMLR
+242 RLLRDPEILVR
-253 TLDRINT
+253 TLDRLNT
-260 YLVQNAQNRT
+260 YLVQNIAAPP
-270 VVTATSPVADSTAA
+270 VAPAAYTSP
-284 ALASV
+284 
-289 PVSGVSSAASASLP
+289 SSSISSQLKAPAASRQASP
-303 PGAVVPP
+303 
-310 SPVGKQPS
+310 
-318 AKPLYDVIGVF
+318 KPIYDVIGVF
-329 QNGTAFTAEHSR
+329 QNGTAYTTERSKD
-341 EYVLSLLHR
+341 YVVSLIHR
-350 SDIQALLPQDS
+350 SDIQALLPQDT
-361 ELLLAAKPEEGKD
+361 ELLLAAKPEIGKN
-374 GEKLYSIYL
+374 GEKLFPVYL
-383 VRKAPELTGGV
+383 VKKTPELTGGV
-394 ITEAKATFGSQSVQP
+394 ITEAKATFGSQGVQP
-409 EVMMT
+409 EVLMA

-438 LDGSV
+438 LDGAV

-451 KIPNGNSVING
+451 KIPSGNSVING
-462 IGSLE
+462 IESLE

-486 IIEERTVGPSL
+486 IIEERSVGPSL
-497 GADYIRAGMLSLV
+497 GADYIRAGILSLG
-510 WSFGAVSIFMLVY
+510 WAFLAVSVFMLLY

-539 LIVLSVLAG
+539 VIVLSVLAG
-548 FNASLSLP
+548 FSASLSLP

-581 ELADGKSVIT
+581 ELDGGKVLKSAIEV
-591 AVTQGYDRAFSS
+591 GYDRAFSS

-612 SAAFLLY
+612 CAAFLLY
-619 TYGIGPIQGFAVT
+619 TYGIGPIQGFALT
-632 LMIGTSASLFTA
+632 LMIGTAASLFTS
-644 IVVTREIFHLLLAK
+644 IVVTKEIFSFLLDR
-658 NLMSDKSFG
+658 NLMTQKSFG

>member
-1 MPHGVEC
+1 MIPGFLVFGPFTTASCCNC
-8 RLLVNQYLV
+8 RLLVNHYPI
-17 LYIGSSISFEC
+17 LYIGSIISFERK
-28 NAMPSMKNK
+28 AMPSMKNK

-47 TLVALWSLW
+47 TIVALWSLW

-63 LSTQLNSFS
+63 LSKQLETIH
-72 SAQDSLKYAMEHREE
+72 SAPDSLKYALTHRDE
-87 IDDARKKSLKL
+87 IENARKKSLKL

-127 KFTSIM
+127 KFTAIM
-133 QNVRA
+133 NTVRA
-138 KATQSDARILDLL
+138 KAAQSDARVIDLI
-151 AAEFRTENIPL
+151 AAEFKNENIRL
-162 SRYFYDIRNSNQ
+162 SRYFYDIRNTDK
-174 EIVTKLDK
+174 EIVAKLEK
-182 ESEEALTRAKEI
+182 ESVDALTRAKEI

-215 KIIIELPGVSDEN
+215 KIIIELPGVSDES

-242 RLLREPEEMLR
+242 RLLREPEVLLR
-253 TLDRINT
+253 TLDRINS
-260 YLVQNAQNRT
+260 YLVENNAVAPNAKAADSS
-270 VVTATSPVADSTAA
+270 VALPVTATQ
-284 ALASV
+284 
-289 PVSGVSSAASASLP
+289 GKSS
-303 PGAVVPP
+303 
-310 SPVGKQPS
+310 S
-318 AKPLYDVIGVF
+318 AKPLYDVIGVY
-329 QNGTAFTAEHSR
+329 QNGMAFTTEHSK
-341 EYVLSLLHR
+341 EYVVSLLHR
-350 SDIQALLPQDS
+350 SDIQALLPPDG
-361 ELLLAAKPEEGKD
+361 ELVLSAKPDVDKN
-374 GEKLYSIYL
+374 GEKLYPIYL
-383 VRKAPELTGGV
+383 VRKTPELTGGV
-394 ITEAKATFGSQSVQP
+394 ITEAKATFGSQGVQP
-409 EVMMT
+409 EVLMT

-438 LDGSV
+438 LDGAV

-451 KIPNGNSVING
+451 KIPGGNSVING
-462 IGSLE
+462 ISSLE

-486 IIEERTVGPSL
+486 IVEERSVGPSL
-497 GADYIRAGMLSLV
+497 GADYIRAGMLSLS
-510 WSFGAVSIFMLVY
+510 WAFCAVSVFMLVY

-581 ELADGKSVIT
+581 ELAEGKSVAT
-591 AVTQGYDRAFSS
+591 AVTQGYERAFSS
-603 ILDSHVTTL
+603 IFDSHVTTL

-644 IVVTREIFHLLLAK
+644 IVVTREIFQGLLAK
-658 NLMSDKSFG
+658 KLLTDKSFG